1 MIKSFIHKL
10 FQSSK
15 KRSEILNDLKS
26 NPNFQT
32 ESETDFN
39 QADFTLKKGK
49 VETIYSPNLGNQKGL
64 VLTKWYVE
72 PDDLVNQGE
81 IICLIENENISM
93 EFESFYS
100 GKIISTCKLHQKLSN
115 GTELFKIEGI

>member
-1 MIKSFIHKL
+1 MIKSLIHRL

-81 IICLIENENISM
+81 IICLIENENITM

>member
-1 MIKSFIHKL
+1 MIKSLIHRL

-72 PDDLVNQGE
+72 PDDLVKHGE

>member
-15 KRSEILNDLKS
+15 KRNEILKDLKS

-32 ESETDFN
+32 QSETDFN
-39 QADFTLKKGK
+39 QADFKLKKEK

-72 PDDLVNQGE
+72 PDDLVKQGE

>member
-15 KRSEILNDLKS
+15 KRNEILKDLKS

-32 ESETDFN
+32 QSETDVN
-39 QADFTLKKGK
+39 QADFKLKKGK

-72 PDDLVNQGE
+72 PDDLVKHGD

>member
-15 KRSEILNDLKS
+15 KRNEILKDLES

-32 ESETDFN
+32 QSETDFN
-39 QADFTLKKGK
+39 QADFKLKKGK

-64 VLTKWYVE
+64 ILTKWYVE
-72 PDDLVNQGE
+72 PDDLVKQGE
-81 IICLIENENISM
+81 IICLIENENITM
-93 EFESFYS
+93 EFESLYS

>member
-15 KRSEILNDLKS
+15 KRNEILNGLKS

-32 ESETDFN
+32 QSETDFN
-39 QADFTLKKGK
+39 QADFKLKKGK

-72 PDDLVNQGE
+72 PDDLVKHGD

-100 GKIISTCKLHQKLSN
+100 GKIISTCRINQKLSN
-115 GTELFKIEGI
+115 GIGLFKIKGI

>member
-1 MIKSFIHKL
+1 MIKSLIHKL

-15 KRSEILNDLKS
+15 KRNEILNELKS
-26 NPNFQT
+26 NQNIQT
-32 ESETDFN
+32 QSKTDFN
-39 QADFTLKKGK
+39 QADFKLKKGK

-64 VLTKWYVE
+64 ILKKWYVE
-72 PDDLVNQGE
+72 PDDLVKHGD
-81 IICLIENENISM
+81 IICLIENENITM

-100 GKIISTCKLHQKLSN
+100 GKIISTCKLNQNLSN

>member
-1 MIKSFIHKL
+1 MIKSLIHRL

-15 KRSEILNDLKS
+15 KRNEILKDLKS

-32 ESETDFN
+32 QSETDFN
-39 QADFTLKKGK
+39 QADFKLKKGK

-72 PDDLVNQGE
+72 PDDLVKQGD

-100 GKIISTCKLHQKLSN
+100 GKIISTCSINQKLSN
-115 GTELFKIEGI
+115 GIELFKIEGI